1 MNARSRLLPI
11 VAVALIL
18 SGAFAVTG
26 CNLPTAKKL
35 PSKSAEL
42 KDGDTFGKIDRL
54 PGGTAVATSVIT
66 LLSLGCM
73 NGQVTVTTNLK
84 VIVGKMDCE
93 QQVPQASLEHFYGQS
108 VSIAYTGGRLRIDSV
123 SAGTIDLPVKD
134 ATVVDNTA
142 HAAP

>member
-1 MNARSRLLPI
+1 MKARSKLLPF
-11 VAVALIL
+11 VAIALIF
-18 SGAFAVTG
+18 SGAFAAAG
-26 CNLPTAKKL
+26 CSFNTAKKV
-35 PSKSAEL
+35 PSKNAEL

-66 LLSLGCM
+66 LLSLGCA

-93 QQVPQASLEHFYGQS
+93 QQIPQASLEHFYGQS
-108 VSIAYTGGRLRIDSV
+108 VSIAYAGGRLRIDSV

-134 ATVVDNTA
+134 ATVVDNTS